1 MDITVTDAVLIA
13 RENSPNIWVIAKEV
27 RYDTGSIIR
36 MAQAFP
42 EDTLEWR
49 VAEYDLD
56 PNDKDTLIDILL
68 YEHHLDDDIDPDHP
82 STLAHAVT
90 IKEAREFHLQRIKD
104 KKGTGKVKTRKR
116 DPSEKAITKVRSAR
130 YLLIDSGDDPDTP
143 LDILKRELPID
154 PDLVEVKREHVRQ
167 QREAVRSAGRQS
179 KQMLR
184 ARPSKEELKQK
195 LLGRSEHR
203 Q

>member
-13 RENSPNIWVIAKEV
+13 RENSPNIWVIAKEIRDGV
-27 RYDTGSIIR
+27 GPVVR

-68 YEHHLDDDIDPDHP
+68 YEHHLDDGIDPDHP
-82 STLAHAVT
+82 SSLAHAVT
-90 IKEAREFHLQRIKD
+90 VSEAREFHLSRIKA
-104 KKGTGKVKTRKR
+104 KKGTGKVQTRKR
-116 DPSEKAITKVRSAR
+116 APNENAISRTRSPR
-130 YLLIDSGDDPDTP
+130 LLLIDSGDDPDTP